1 MQRCRMST
9 PKKNLKQNHSV
20 LYWRGFLQKEHWK
33 MSVKKKH
40 CCSKRQKYLIF
51 YMQMQKGV
59 HAHQNWERKQDS
71 FTWAQHC
78 QTNNVSVSTRARKC
92 TETKKAKQSNKK
104 ENTNQTKVTYTPR
117 SESLEVSIGQVFEL
131 RGSLDIPLPKVKKGK
146 KKGKK

>member
-1 MQRCRMST
+1 
-9 PKKNLKQNHSV
+9 
-20 LYWRGFLQKEHWK
+20 
-33 MSVKKKH
+33 
-40 CCSKRQKYLIF
+40 
-51 YMQMQKGV
+51 MQMQKGV

-78 QTNNVSVSTRARKC
+78 QTHNVSVSTRARKC

-104 ENTNQTKVTYTPR
+104 EHTNQTKVTYTPR

-146 KKGKK
+146 KKEKNKISNQSSEDKHTLVQQHWSTKRSPAYQTAPPSHFPFPYHFEGLSSFCFYSP